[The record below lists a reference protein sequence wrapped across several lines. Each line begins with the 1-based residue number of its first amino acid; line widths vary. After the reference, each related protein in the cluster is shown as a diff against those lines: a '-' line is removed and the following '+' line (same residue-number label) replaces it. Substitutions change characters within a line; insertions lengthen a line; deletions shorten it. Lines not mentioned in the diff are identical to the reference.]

1 MPILFVKW
9 NKWLSQNMFILVLTA
24 LLVGFFFNM
33 TDSPLLR
40 KIVVALFAYMTFVT
54 ALGTSFKE
62 FTKVL
67 RKPWIPLWVL
77 ILVHLVTPLT
87 AYTVGMLFYPNDPD
101 IRLGY
106 LIGASIPIGVTSII
120 WTSLVKGDL
129 GISFVAVTLDT
140 FVVPVVLPLFFH
152 IAVGQTIDINYGQ
165 MVIDLMLMVTV
176 PSIMGMLLHDQTNG
190 KTSGFSESL
199 GGATSK
205 AGLFIVIMIN
215 SAVVMP
221 QITWDISIIKTLVV
235 TLLIVSAGFFV
246 GYLGSFAVKERTQGI
261 ILTMIF
267 NVGIRNNACGLV
279 IALTYFPPRVA
290 IPMTLSILYQQPL
303 ATIIAHLYKRLKTA

>member
-1 MPILFVKW
+1 MPILFAKW
-9 NKWLSQNMFILVLTA
+9 NDWLSKNMFIVVLSG
-24 LLVGFFFNM
+24 LLLGLFINI
-33 TDSPLLR
+33 TDSPSLR

-67 RKPWIPLWVL
+67 YKPWIPLWVL
-77 ILVHLVTPLT
+77 ILVHFVTPLT
-87 AYTVGMLFYPNDPD
+87 AYTVGMIFYPNDPD

-106 LIGASIPIGVTSII
+106 LIGSSIPIGVTSII
-120 WTSLVKGDL
+120 WTSLIKGDL
-129 GISFVAVTLDT
+129 AISFVAVTLDT
-140 FVVPVVLPLFFH
+140 FVVPVALPLFFH
-152 IAVGQTIDINYGQ
+152 IFIGQTIDINYRQ
-165 MVIDLMLMVTV
+165 MVIDLMLMVTI
-176 PSIMGMLLHDQTNG
+176 PSITGMLLHDQTQG
-190 KTSGFSESL
+190 KTLGFAKSL

-205 AGLFIVIMIN
+205 LCLFFVILIN

-221 QITWDISIIKTLVV
+221 QITWDISILKTLMV
-235 TLLIVSAGFFV
+235 TLFIVSAGFFV

-261 ILTMIF
+261 ILTMMY

-303 ATIIAHLYKRLKTA
+303 ATIIAHLYKRLKTI